1 MYIQARTDAHAS
13 IYTDRQTETRTHR
26 LAPRYIRMDIRQTDI
41 LIHIHMHMHRDT
53 HTHTHTHKAI
63 ILINTCDSSLN
74 PHRLF
79 QNTLF
84 MSGFQP
90 IGKQLH
96 HSLASVSKIIGGS
109 RGGTPGAHP
118 PICLAS

>member
-41 LIHIHMHMHRDT
+41 RIHIHMHMHRDT
-53 HTHTHTHKAI
+53 HTHTH
-63 ILINTCDSSLN
+63 TCDSSLN

-109 RGGTPGAHP
+109 RGGAPGARP
-118 PICLAS
+118 PHLPGILVHWRI